1 MSIVAISDT
10 LGSRGEMMGR
20 ELARR
25 LGWEFA
31 DREAIAKAAEQFGEA
46 VGELHQVTEERP
58 SLWERFTDSKRRYLL
73 YVEATV
79 FEMAARGRVVIVG
92 HGSTIMLRHAL
103 RVRVSAPEHERVQR
117 VREARGVTEASAL
130 DIVRDSD
137 NERAARM
144 RYLYHVDVD
153 DAFLYDLTINSERVD
168 VDEGARL
175 MAEGLTLRRVQ
186 ATDETHE
193 EALDRACAA
202 VAHARLAAD
211 PRTRSQRLSVD
222 SRGRRLTLRGFADS
236 EAHKKVA
243 LATVRA
249 VPGVIDTVDESVIP
263 SQVEAPAA
271 VTHLTAHVPPR
282 S

>member
-10 LGSRGEMMGR
+10 LGSRGEVMGR

-46 VGELHQVTEERP
+46 VGELHQVTEARP

-92 HGSTIMLRHAL
+92 HGSTIMLRGIRHAL

-130 DIVRDSD
+130 DVVRDSD

-193 EALDRACAA
+193 EALDRAGAA
-202 VAHARLAAD
+202 LARARLAAD
-211 PRTRSQRLSVD
+211 PRTRSQRLSVET
-222 SRGRRLTLRGFADS
+222 RGRRLTLRGFADS

-243 LATVRA
+243 LAIVRA
-249 VPGVIDTVDESVIP
+249 VPGVIDTVDETVIP
-263 SQVEAPAA
+263 SVVA
-271 VTHLTAHVPPR
+271 TFPR
-282 S
+282 P

>member
-10 LGSRGEMMGR
+10 LGSRGDVMGR

-31 DREAIAKAAEQFGEA
+31 DREVIAKAAEQFGEA
-46 VGELHQVTEERP
+46 VGELHQVTEQRP

-92 HGSTIMLRHAL
+92 HGSTIMLRDIRHAL
-103 RVRVSAPEHERVQR
+103 RVRVSAPERERVDR
-117 VREARGVTEASAL
+117 VRVARGVTEASAL
-130 DIVRDSD
+130 DSVRDSD

-144 RYLYHVDVD
+144 RYLYQVDMD

-175 MAEGLTLRRVQ
+175 MADWLTLQRVQ
-186 ATDETHE
+186 STDETRA
-193 EALDRACAA
+193 EAFDRACAA
-202 VAHARLAAD
+202 LARARLAAD
-211 PRTRSQRLSVD
+211 PRTRSQRLSVET
-222 SRGRRLTLRGFADS
+222 RARRLTLRGFADS
-236 EAHKKVA
+236 EGHKQAA
-243 LATVRA
+243 LEIVRA
-249 VPGVIDTVDESVIP
+249 VPGIIDTADETVIP
-263 SQVEAPAA
+263 SAVEGF
-271 VTHLTAHVPPR
+271 PR
-282 S
+282 P